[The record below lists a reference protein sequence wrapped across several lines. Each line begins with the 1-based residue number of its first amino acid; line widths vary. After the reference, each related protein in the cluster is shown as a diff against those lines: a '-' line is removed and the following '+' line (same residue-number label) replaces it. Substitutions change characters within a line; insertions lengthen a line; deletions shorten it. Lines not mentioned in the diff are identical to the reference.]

1 MTTPIK
7 PQPHVGF
14 FFCNHYMLGIHGGI
28 QSLHAAVQM
37 AVDFPPGRP
46 GHDVFHAWAT
56 SGEPIAILLN
66 AGFASRL
73 ERVARAIEVF
83 NQELAATGDT
93 VLPYARFHEGVDE
106 LNGAL
111 TAVSLVIPS
120 KWGGSKYDCS
130 PDELKAAL
138 EMGDPVDIAPIMND
152 WTMGD
157 RLRLLRHG
165 MPLRT

>member
-1 MTTPIK
+1 MKATRGYI
-7 PQPHVGF
+7 GY
-14 FFCNHYMLGIHGGI
+14 FFCNHYMAGIHGGI

-56 SGEPIAILLN
+56 SADPTAILLN

-73 ERVARAIEVF
+73 EKIAQSIEKL
-83 NQELAATGDT
+83 NEENNDGI
-93 VLPYARFHEGVDE
+93 VLPFARFHEGLDE

-111 TAVSLVIPS
+111 TCVGLVIPGQWMS
-120 KWGGSKYDCS
+120 REYSCS
-130 PDELKAAL
+130 EQELSQAL
-138 EMGDPVDIAPIMND
+138 ELGDPVEVAAKMTHWSMP
-152 WTMGD
+152 D

>member
-1 MTTPIK
+1 MKATRGYI
-7 PQPHVGF
+7 GY
-14 FFCNHYMLGIHGGI
+14 FFCNHYMAGIHGGI

-56 SGEPIAILLN
+56 QDKTAILLN

-73 ERVARAIEVF
+73 EKIAQAIEAI
-83 NQELAATGDT
+83 NEETNEGI
-93 VLPYARFHEGVDE
+93 VLPFARFHEGMEE

-111 TAVSLVIPS
+111 TAVALVVPGQWVSREYSVSREELTEVLNRGIDTVELAVEMKS
-120 KWGGSKYDCS
+120 WGM
-130 PDELKAAL
+130 P
-138 EMGDPVDIAPIMND
+138 
-152 WTMGD
+152 D

-165 MPLRT
+165 MSLRN